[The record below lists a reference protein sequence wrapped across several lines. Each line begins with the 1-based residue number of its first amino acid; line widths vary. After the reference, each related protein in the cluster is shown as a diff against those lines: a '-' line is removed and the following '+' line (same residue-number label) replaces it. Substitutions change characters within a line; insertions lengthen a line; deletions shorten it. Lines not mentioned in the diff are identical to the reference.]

1 LAIEQIRKSRIHT
14 PLGSEVEINP
24 RIVHDPEI
32 GKIIKHGLVID
43 CADDGT
49 IQLRDMNAQ

>member
-32 GKIIKHGLVID
+32 REVIYDGLIIDG
-43 CADDGT
+43 ADDGT

>member
-32 GKIIKHGLVID
+32 GKIIKQPIHDLMD
-43 CADDGT
+43 YY
-49 IQLRDMNAQ
+49 LKK

>member
-24 RIVHDPEI
+24 RIIHDPEI
-32 GKIIKHGLVID
+32 GEVIYDGLVID
-43 CADDGT
+43 GADDGA
-49 IQLRDMNAQ
+49 IQLGYMDTQ